1 MMIDKYNSQSSYR
14 LLQSDVCHL
23 SLRLTQCFPVIIRE
37 NSMDGVLAIS
47 VIQHLPNHYKQL
59 EALQNL
65 ISVCKP
71 KGRVLIY
78 VWSYENKMMNPRFKN
93 CQQDYLLP
101 WKISKSVL
109 NDQGRSIDHSCDSS

>member
-1 MMIDKYNSQSSYR
+1 M
-14 LLQSDVCHL
+14 
-23 SLRLTQCFPVIIRE
+23 IIRE

-47 VIQHLPNHYKQL
+47 VIQHLPNHYRQL

-65 ISVCKP
+65 VSVCKH
-71 KGRVLIY
+71 KGRMLVY
-78 VWSYENKMMNPRFKN
+78 VWSFENKMMNPRFEN

-109 NDQGRSIDHSCDSS
+109 SDQTRSIDQSCDS